1 MDNKRRE
8 QFMRAGVNLAKGD
21 TFLPWNLVMG
31 ERASHQG
38 ALYDYSGLAVR
49 VRPIA
54 CRQVLAGR

>member
-1 MDNKRRE
+1 
-8 QFMRAGVNLAKGD
+8 MRAGVNLAKGD